1 MRIGGGCTCRVV
13 RFAAARR
20 DKLSLGKYYEKSQMK
35 STGRVGDWLG
45 DIPKSGRQAGEQR
58 APAARER
65 VGEAPEMTG

>member
-20 DKLSLGKYYEKSQMK
+20 DKLSLGKYYEKSHTK
-35 STGRVGDWLG
+35 RIRWVGEWLG
-45 DIPKSGRQAGEQR
+45 NIPKSGRQAGEQR